1 MKGKNLVVRALV
13 GLYFLLTATTLPAQ
27 LRCVVLDAGH
37 GGHDP
42 GAVGKLFKEKDI
54 ALNIAKKVG
63 LLLETNFPEMKVIY
77 TRKTDLFVELHKRAA
92 KANAAKADLFISI
105 HVNAMERK
113 NSHIEGTEVFVM
125 GAHVKDENLRVAKF
139 ENKAILLEKDYKKNY
154 DGFDPNSP
162 EGNIA
167 MNMVQNAYL
176 DHSLNLAGMVSD
188 SFKKRAKRTNRGVHS
203 AGFMVLKTAT
213 MPSILIE
220 CGYISNPEEELF
232 LGSEEGQNKL
242 AEAIFYAIR
251 KYQVSVIKTIKTSNQ
266 P

>member
-1 MKGKNLVVRALV
+1 MQHTNSILKVFV
-13 GLYFLLTATTLPAQ
+13 GLFFLLNAITGQAQ

-54 ALNIAKKVG
+54 ALSIAKKVG
-63 LLLETNFPEMKVIY
+63 QLLEADFPEMKVVY
-77 TRKTDLFVELHKRAA
+77 TRKTDAFVELHKRAA
-92 KANAAKADLFISI
+92 KANAVNADLFISI

-125 GAHVKDENLRVAKF
+125 GAHVKDENLRVAKL
-139 ENKAILLEKDYKKNY
+139 ENKAILLEKDYKKHY

-176 DHSLNLAGMVSD
+176 DHSLNLASMVSD

-242 AEAIFYAIR
+242 AESIFFAIR
-251 KYQVSVIKTIKTSNQ
+251 KYQVSVIKTMKMAD
-266 P
+266 